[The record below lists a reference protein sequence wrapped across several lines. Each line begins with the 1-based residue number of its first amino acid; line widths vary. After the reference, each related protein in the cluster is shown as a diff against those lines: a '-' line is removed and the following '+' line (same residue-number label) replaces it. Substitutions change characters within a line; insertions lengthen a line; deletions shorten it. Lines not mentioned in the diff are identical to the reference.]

1 MMKTGT
7 ASLPLHPGK
16 CPPWLFKR
24 MRPMA
29 GAITEAIVLEW
40 GQDEFLRRVS
50 DPLWFQAFGCVL
62 GFDWHSSGLTTTVCG
77 AMKEGIKAAD
87 TGIGI
92 AGGKGRTSRKAPKEI
107 TQLSETFSLSTA
119 KSETLVYSS
128 RMSAKVDN
136 TAVQDGYQLYHHLFI
151 MTEKGKWA
159 VIQQGLNQDNRYAR
173 RYHWLSEGI
182 VSFVEEPH
190 KAVCC
195 DQKTPNTLNMVSRES
210 KESRKASVDM
220 VKEGDFRN
228 FRSNTLMDF
237 LKPGG
242 AKGEHLHMP
251 RTHFI
256 LDMDRRNME
265 TLRRA
270 YEVQPSTYE
279 ELLSVPGMG
288 PKTVRAL
295 ALVSGLVYGTKPSW
309 KDPVKYSFSHGGKDG
324 IPYPVDRETYDRS
337 ISILRNG
344 IEEAKIGKDD
354 KLRAVKRL
362 EGLF

>member
-1 MMKTGT
+1 MIRTGT
-7 ASLPLHPGK
+7 ACLPLHPGK

-29 GAITEAIVLEW
+29 GAIAEAIVLEW

-77 AMKEGIKAAD
+77 AMKEGIKPDD

-107 TQLSETFSLSTA
+107 TQLSETFSLST
-119 KSETLVYSS
+119 SRSDRLVYSS

-136 TAVQDGYQLYHHLFI
+136 TALQDGYQLYHHIFI

-159 VIQQGLNQDNRYAR
+159 VIQQGLNQDSRYAR
-173 RYHWLSEGI
+173 RYHWLSEGT
-182 VSFVEEPH
+182 VSFVDEPH

-195 DQKTPNTLNMVSRES
+195 DSKTPNTLNMVARES
-210 KESRKASVDM
+210 EESRKASVDM
-220 VKEGDFRN
+220 VKGGDFRN

-242 AKGEHLHMP
+242 ANAEHLHMP

-256 LDMDRRNME
+256 IDMDRRNME

-270 YEVQPSTYE
+270 YEVQPKDYE

-288 PKTVRAL
+288 PRTVRAL

-309 KDPVKYSFSHGGKDG
+309 KDPVKYSFCHGGKDG

-344 IEEAKIGKDD
+344 IEEARMGKDD